1 MPRVL
6 ALGDDERALNAL
18 VAELVGA
25 NYVVTSSPI
34 EVDAA
39 EEAMAK
45 GLPDLIVADLRPLQ
59 TDPAALKSVL
69 STNDDWGNLPLIAL
83 IQEARLQ
90 ALSALPPMDD
100 FTVDP
105 VNIPELLA
113 RVRLVLMRR
122 HKLEEENVVRL
133 DGLVV
138 DLENY
143 EVTIGGEPL
152 DLTYKEYELLRF
164 LITHRGR
171 VFTREALL
179 NHVWGYDY
187 FGGARTVDV
196 HIRRIRAKLG
206 VSHEEYVETVRN
218 VGYRFT
224 Q

>member
-6 ALGDDERALNAL
+6 ILGDEERALNSL
-18 VAELVGA
+18 VAEFTGA
-25 NYVVTSSPI
+25 NYVVTSAII
-34 EVDAA
+34 EIDAA

-45 GLPDLIVADLRPLQ
+45 GLPDLVVADLRSLQ
-59 TDPAALKSVL
+59 TDPAALKSVM
-69 STNDDWGNLPLIAL
+69 TANDDWSGLPLIAL

-100 FTVDP
+100 FALDTVRM
-105 VNIPELLA
+105 PELLA
-113 RVRLVLMRR
+113 RARLVLMRR

-143 EVTIGGEPL
+143 EVTIEGQPL

-196 HIRRIRAKLG
+196 HIRRVRAKLG
-206 VSHEEYVETVRN
+206 MAYRAYIETVRN
-218 VGYRFT
+218 VGYRFS

>member
-1 MPRVL
+1 MPRIL
-6 ALGDDERALNAL
+6 IFGDEERALNAL
-18 VAELVGA
+18 AAEFTGA
-25 NYVVTSSPI
+25 NYIVSSSAI
-34 EVDAA
+34 DVEAA

-45 GLPDLIVADLRPLQ
+45 GLPDLIVADLRSLQ
-59 TDPAALKSVL
+59 TNPAGFKAFITS
-69 STNDDWGNLPLIAL
+69 SDDWTGLPLIVL

-100 FTVDP
+100 FVLDP
-105 VNIPELLA
+105 VRMPELLA
-113 RVRLVLMRR
+113 RARLVLMRR
-122 HKLEEENVVRL
+122 HKLEEENIVRL

-143 EVTIGGEPL
+143 EVHVEGEPL

-164 LITHRGR
+164 LITHRSR

-206 VSHEEYVETVRN
+206 VSYESLIETVRN
-218 VGYRFT
+218 VGYRFG
-224 Q
+224 